1 MFRRIH
7 VFMIAVVVALAAN
20 VLVQAGP
27 VLASANAKEIGF
39 EGSAYGT
46 SVNVGGIV
54 KSGRS
59 ALSVL
64 GCTSQVGVTHTNT
77 AASVN
82 AAVLTTGT
90 IDTST
95 ASETT
100 GSGVA
105 STSTTTVQGV
115 SVLGGLVS
123 ATALQSAS
131 TTSRNN
137 STNKLSVS
145 AAGTTFANLTVAGV
159 PINVQPGPNTTIGLP
174 GVGEVILNQ
183 QTGNVGTSKAGLTV
197 IAIHV
202 IVNITTPLAPKGTQ
216 IVVSYAN
223 SSLGGPFGGLLTG
236 LSYAASANVLSSTV
250 LVGQVFPQPLACFG
264 TGGATRTNGGALVTV
279 RPVLV
284 SGTAVDTAEGT
295 VGKNPQA
302 ETSAAIQTL
311 NLLSGLV
318 TATAVKADVT
328 ATGNPPALGDN
339 SSFVHLVVA
348 GTPVTIQPAP
358 NTKISLAG
366 IGTLWLHRVIKTST
380 SIRVIMIELIVT
392 VPGNPLGLA
401 LNTTVTVAS
410 AKVGINN

>member
-20 VLVQAGP
+20 VLVAAAP
-27 VLASANAKEIGF
+27 ALANANAKEIGF

-46 SVNVGGIV
+46 SVNVGGVV

-82 AAVLTTGT
+82 AAVITTGT

-100 GSGVA
+100 ATGVA

-115 SVLGGLVS
+115 SILGGLVS
-123 ATALQSAS
+123 ATALQSVS
-131 TTSRNN
+131 TTSRDN
-137 STNKLSVS
+137 STKKLSIS
-145 AAGTTFANLTVAGV
+145 AAGTTFTNLKVLGI
-159 PINVQPGPNTTIGLP
+159 PITIQPAPNTTIALP

-183 QTGNVGTSKAGLTV
+183 QTGHVGTNTAGLTV

-216 IVVSYAN
+216 VVVSYAN
-223 SSLGGPFGGLLTG
+223 SSLGGPFGGLLSG

-264 TGGATRTNGGALVTV
+264 TGGATRTNGGALVSV
-279 RPVLV
+279 PPVVV

-295 VGKNPQA
+295 ARKHPQA
-302 ETSAAIQTL
+302 ETSSTIQGL
-311 NLLSGLV
+311 NLLGLV

-339 SSFVHLVVA
+339 SSFLDLVVA
-348 GTPVTIQPAP
+348 GTPITIQPAP
-358 NTKISLAG
+358 NTKLTLAG

-380 SIRVIMIELIVT
+380 SIRVIMIQLIVT

-401 LNTTVTVAS
+401 LNTTVHAAS
-410 AKVGINN
+410 AKVGIGN